1 MIYLGLSLFLFVLL
15 FVLRQPVTK
24 FFEWISPFVWRAAI
38 GLVCLYA
45 LHLTASY
52 VGEEWSV
59 PINYFTAGFSVIC
72 GVPGVIGI
80 FVLSFFM

>member
-1 MIYLGLSLFLFVLL
+1 MIYLGLSLFLFLLL

-45 LHLTASY
+45 LHLTA
-52 VGEEWSV
+52 
-59 PINYFTAGFSVIC
+59 GFSVIC
-72 GVPGVIGI
+72 GIPGVIGI
-80 FVLSFFM
+80 LVLSFFM